1 MTTPDDDPL
10 LERLGRL
17 PRPRLDDVIAARTL
31 ARAAA
36 AFASAPGQATVA
48 GAPLRR
54 WPVPAAL
61 ALWGLLYCWGAVRE
75 IGRLFPADGAAKPAV
90 AANHRGPSGVVVNDD
105 AQFMLNAINKVSA
118 RTTATMT
125 IVPPRPDT
133 VRATCLSNAV
143 PLRSAE
149 SSDMDPSMHVVVR
162 DTRNSERT
170 YARGGPRH
178 DRGAAGGAIGA
189 HGASFA
195 RADADHAGA
204 ASRSSASTT
213 GGSLPAGR
221 ALAARAMFD

>member
-17 PRPRLDDVIAARTL
+17 PRPRLDDVTAARTL
-31 ARAAA
+31 ARAEA

-105 AQFMLNAINKVSA
+105 AQFMLNAINKASA
-118 RTTATMT
+118 SRTATTT
-125 IVPPRPDT
+125 ILPPRPAAL
-133 VRATCLSNAV
+133 RATFVSISV
-143 PLRSAE
+143 PVRS
-149 SSDMDPSMHVVVR
+149 DV
-162 DTRNSERT
+162 
-170 YARGGPRH
+170 
-178 DRGAAGGAIGA
+178 
-189 HGASFA
+189 
-195 RADADHAGA
+195 
-204 ASRSSASTT
+204 
-213 GGSLPAGR
+213 
-221 ALAARAMFD
+221 

>member
-1 MTTPDDDPL
+1 MNTPDDPL
-10 LERLGRL
+10 LARLRRL
-17 PRPRLDDVIAARTL
+17 PGAPLDDVTAARTL
-31 ARAAA
+31 ARAEA
-36 AFASAPGQATVA
+36 AFASAVSGA
-48 GAPLRR
+48 GAIARR
-54 WPVPAAL
+54 PRAQWAIPAAL
-61 ALWGLLYCWGAVRE
+61 ALWGAIYSWGATRE
-75 IGRLFPADGAAKPAV
+75 LGRLFATERTAKPAV
-90 AANHRGPSGVVVNDD
+90 AANHRGPADVGRG

-133 VRATCLSNAV
+133 VRATSLSNAV

-178 DRGAAGGAIGA
+178 DRGAAGGAVGA